1 MGDELVPFVEALSL
15 CDGSGDPPESHGRER
30 SASGVSGVSDVLRDV
45 RDVLRRGL
53 AEGGDVRASAR
64 TALELCESHVGV
76 SRDVRDVR
84 ELLDGVRGHF
94 GLCVASPTR
103 GGKSYLVR
111 ALAREMLDQ
120 ERVCKVYVFS
130 GTVQGAVES
139 YAGLGALCYE
149 FSDERLEKFNR
160 TRQGKSDDVLVIL
173 DDVLGTDAGT
183 SRAVRA
189 LFSEGRHLRA
199 SCFMLSQVANRVL
212 TPLVKQ
218 QSRFIV
224 FGDLNDRQLKMIYDE
239 VKIRPATTFR
249 QFCVWVDEHL
259 QKHTFGVWDAET
271 KRVCAV
277 RAPAM
282 TTEA

>member
-1 MGDELVPFVEALSL
+1 MGDELVPFVDALSL
-15 CDGSGDPPESHGRER
+15 CDGSGDPAESRGRER
-30 SASGVSGVSDVLRDV
+30 SASGVSGVADVLRDV
-45 RDVLRRGL
+45 RDVLLRGL

-76 SRDVRDVR
+76 SDVRDVR

-149 FSDERLEKFNR
+149 FSDELLEKFLR
-160 TRQGKSDDVLVIL
+160 TRW
-173 DDVLGTDAGT
+173 
-183 SRAVRA
+183 
-189 LFSEGRHLRA
+189 GR
-199 SCFMLSQVANRVL
+199 
-212 TPLVKQ
+212 
-218 QSRFIV
+218 
-224 FGDLNDRQLKMIYDE
+224 
-239 VKIRPATTFR
+239 TTT
-249 QFCVWVDEHL
+249 CW
-259 QKHTFGVWDAET
+259 
-271 KRVCAV
+271 
-277 RAPAM
+277 
-282 TTEA
+282 

>member
-1 MGDELVPFVEALSL
+1 
-15 CDGSGDPPESHGRER
+15 
-30 SASGVSGVSDVLRDV
+30 
-45 RDVLRRGL
+45 
-53 AEGGDVRASAR
+53 
-64 TALELCESHVGV
+64 
-76 SRDVRDVR
+76 
-84 ELLDGVRGHF
+84 
-94 GLCVASPTR
+94 
-103 GGKSYLVR
+103 
-111 ALAREMLDQ
+111 MLDQ

-149 FSDERLEKFNR
+149 FSDEKLEKFNR

-277 RAPAM
+277 RAPAT